1 MLFGEVTDKG
11 QRGRWRGQSL
21 NNQKYKVIKMLEKNT
36 NTNNHNFDINV
47 GHLIKSPCK
56 GCETRA
62 SFPTCIDD
70 CQILEQI
77 QSALAD
83 SISTANNYS
92 VAETYD
98 VPMHVLEQL

>member
-1 MLFGEVTDKG
+1 MFGDIADKDV
-11 QRGRWRGQSL
+11 RERWRDHSHDNL
-21 NNQKYKVIKMLEKNT
+21 ENKVIKMLDKNT
-36 NTNNHNFDINV
+36 NSDNHNFDINV
-47 GHLIKSPCK
+47 GHLVKSPCK
-56 GCETRA
+56 ECEIRE

-83 SISTANNYS
+83 SMSTANNFS
-92 VAETYD
+92 VAETFD

>member
-1 MLFGEVTDKG
+1 MMFGDVADKDV
-11 QRGRWRGQSL
+11 RERWRDHSH
-21 NNQKYKVIKMLEKNT
+21 NNQGNKVIKMLEKNT
-36 NTNNHNFDINV
+36 DNHNFDINV
-47 GHLIKSPCK
+47 GHLVKSPCK
-56 GCETRA
+56 ECEIRE

-77 QSALAD
+77 QSALSD
-83 SISTANNYS
+83 SMSTANNFS

>member
-1 MLFGEVTDKG
+1 ML
-11 QRGRWRGQSL
+11 
-21 NNQKYKVIKMLEKNT
+21 QKNAD
-36 NTNNHNFDINV
+36 NHNFDLNIGYLV
-47 GHLIKSPCK
+47 KSPCK
-56 GCETRA
+56 ECEIRET
-62 SFPTCIDD
+62 FPGCIDD

-83 SISTANNYS
+83 SMSTANNFS

>member
-1 MLFGEVTDKG
+1 MFGDIADKDV
-11 QRGRWRGQSL
+11 RERWRGQSH
-21 NNQKYKVIKMLEKNT
+21 NNQGSKVIKMLER

-47 GHLIKSPCK
+47 GHLVKSPCK
-56 GCETRA
+56 ECEIREN
-62 SFPTCIDD
+62 FPSCIDD

-77 QSALAD
+77 QNALSD
-83 SISTANNYS
+83 SMSTANNFS

>member
-1 MLFGEVTDKG
+1 MIFGDVADKDV
-11 QRGRWRGQSL
+11 RERWRDHSHY
-21 NNQKYKVIKMLEKNT
+21 NQGSKVIKMLDKNT
-36 NTNNHNFDINV
+36 NSNDQNFDINV
-47 GHLIKSPCK
+47 GHLVKSPCK
-56 GCETRA
+56 ECEIRE

-83 SISTANNYS
+83 SMSTANNYS
-92 VAETYD
+92 VAETFD

>member
-1 MLFGEVTDKG
+1 MIFGEVADKDE
-11 QRGRWRGQSL
+11 RERWRGHSH
-21 NNQKYKVIKMLEKNT
+21 NNRGNKVIKMLEKNT
-36 NTNNHNFDINV
+36 KTNDHNFDINV
-47 GHLIKSPCK
+47 GHLVKSPCK
-56 GCETRA
+56 ECEIRE

-83 SISTANNYS
+83 SMSTANNFS
-92 VAETYD
+92 VSETYD